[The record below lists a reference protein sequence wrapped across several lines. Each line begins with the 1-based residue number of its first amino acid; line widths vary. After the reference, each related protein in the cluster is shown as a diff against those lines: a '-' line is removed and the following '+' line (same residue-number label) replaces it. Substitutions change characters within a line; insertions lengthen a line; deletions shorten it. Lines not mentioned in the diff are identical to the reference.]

1 MWPSILVLAQT
12 RLDMRTPSYMRS
24 SGTPGGSEAT
34 LGWWLIAVSL
44 AVIVVMAVL
53 VLWASLRNRGADSDP
68 NNAASIDRGRGRTEW
83 HIASGVNWIYIGSA
97 ITIVILIVAFGGT
110 LAVISSASHA
120 PTKPP
125 ITLNITAH
133 QWWWEVQV
141 NDSVPS
147 NTFETANEIHVPV
160 GVPVRVRLQSADVI
174 HSFWVPELA
183 GKMDVIPGQV
193 NEMWLRADHVGIY
206 RGQCAEFC
214 GLQHAHM
221 ALAVIAQSPADYA
234 AWAGQQRSAG
244 VAPAPNT
251 VASAGKQVFVAS
263 CGACHAVQGTD
274 ALGRLGPDLT
284 HLASRLTIAAGL
296 VDNTTPNLVQWVHN
310 AQSMKPGVLMPKMDI
325 PMSDVKS
332 VVAYLQTL
340 R

>member
-12 RLDMRTPSYMRS
+12 RLDIRTPSYMRS
-24 SGTPGGSEAT
+24 SGTPGSSEAT
-34 LGWWLIAVSL
+34 LGWWLIATSL
-44 AVIVVMAVL
+44 AVVIVIAVL
-53 VLWASLRNRGADSDP
+53 VLWASLRKRGAPNEPNGDS
-68 NNAASIDRGRGRTEW
+68 SIDRGTGRTEW

-110 LAVISSASHA
+110 LAVISAASR
-120 PTKPP
+120 PPSKPQ
-125 ITLNITAH
+125 ITLDVTAH

-147 NTFETANEIHVPV
+147 NTFVTANEIHVPV
-160 GVPVRVRLQSADVI
+160 GVPVRVRLRSADVI

-183 GKMDVIPGQV
+183 GKMDVIPGQL
-193 NEMWLRADHVGIY
+193 NETWLRADRVGIY

-234 AWAGQQRSAG
+234 AWAARQRSEG
-244 VAPAPNT
+244 VMPVPNT
-251 VASAGKQVFVAS
+251 EASAGEHVFIAS
-263 CGACHAVQGTD
+263 CGACHAVQGTG

-284 HLASRLTIAAGL
+284 HLASRLTIAGGL